1 MVENSNHQNAP
12 RDEQFLRLLM
22 RNQEK
27 IYAFILAL
35 VHNCND
41 AEDIMQDATTVM
53 WRKYETFDSETSFT
67 AWGIAIARLLVLK
80 FFEKN
85 RYSKLS
91 FSPDLEK
98 KLDPRN
104 YELIKMRYLEKKPT
118 KLIADERGIAP
129 HTMYRMMGK
138 IHELNPYP
146 LSRQK
151 MGFFKVDSSPVNA
164 AVGTEGARRA
174 TGVPTATPYTSAG
187 LR

>member
-27 IYAFILAL
+27 IYAFILAM
-35 VHNCND
+35 VHNSND

-53 WRKYETFDSETSFT
+53 WRKYDTFEPETNFT
-67 AWGIAIARLLVLK
+67 AWGIAIARMLILK

-85 RYSKLS
+85 RYSKVS

-98 KLDPRN
+98 KLASITTEKLTSERDDLLGILKECLKKLNPRN
-104 YELIKMRYLEKKPT
+104 YELIKMRYLEKKTT

-129 HTMYRMMGK
+129 HTMYRMIGK
-138 IHELNPYP
+138 IHEILHRCI
-146 LSRQK
+146 RQSMSIK
-151 MGFFKVDSSPVNA
+151 ESI
-164 AVGTEGARRA
+164 
-174 TGVPTATPYTSAG
+174 
-187 LR
+187 